1 MSAFHTRPP
10 EAAVLLPCELKDH
23 RTFDRISLEAN
34 EAKALN
40 MHRPEKVIVQTTLR
54 TLTRKQKQRSVK
66 PHLLRKKKKTFGRAG
81 LWPSCAGQLSG
92 EFSWLNCVKQLS
104 AVRL

>member
-40 MHRPEKVIVQTTLR
+40 MHRPEKVIVQTTQR

-66 PHLLRKKKKTFGRAG
+66 PHLLRKKKKLLVELVFGQVAQGSSQVSSAG
-81 LWPSCAGQLSG
+81 
-92 EFSWLNCVKQLS
+92 
-104 AVRL
+104 